1 MKVICAMEKKLQG
14 LKVAIL
20 VADGFEQS
28 EMVEPRKALLQ
39 AGAFVEL
46 VSPAKNK
53 VTSWS
58 QGNWGESYLVD
69 VQLDRAMAHDY
80 DALVLPGG
88 VINPDHL
95 RITSRAIEFIK
106 QIHDQKKPIAAICHG
121 PWTLIN
127 AGVVVGKHVTSWASL
142 KVDLENGGAHWVDK
156 HVVRDGN
163 LVTSRKPDDIPFF
176 NDEMIKLFS
185 EYVS

>member
-1 MKVICAMEKKLQG
+1 MKVICMEKKLQG

-20 VADGFEQS
+20 VSDGFEQS
-28 EMVEPRKALLQ
+28 EMVEPRKALQQ
-39 AGAFVEL
+39 AGAHVDI
-46 VSPAKNK
+46 VSPSKGTVK
-53 VTSWS
+53 GWS
-58 QGNWGESYLVD
+58 AGNWAEAYPVD
-69 VQLDRAMAHDY
+69 VQLEQAMAHDY

-95 RITSRAIEFIK
+95 RIIPRAIEFIK
-106 QIHDQKKPIAAICHG
+106 QMHDQKKPIAAICHG

-127 AGVVVGKHVTSWASL
+127 ADAVHGMQVTSWPSI
-142 KVDLENGGAHWVDK
+142 KVDLENAGAHWVDK
-156 HVVRDGN
+156 EVVRDGN

-176 NDEMIKLFS
+176 NTEMIKLFS